1 MGTKD
6 FLFRTFRRLDRAGL
20 HALPK
25 HYYSPVPDCSW
36 LEDNRQLWMGRS
48 SLTGIAWDL
57 PAQLAWLKDVCE
69 PYYSEVTL
77 EAYRSLSGNSSG
89 PGFGEIEGQVLHCFI
104 RRFAP
109 ERVIEVGSGVST
121 LCMLEAT
128 RLNQRDG
135 KAASRITC
143 VEPFPSDRLRSRKEV
158 ELIPQLC
165 QQVPLSLFD
174 QLSSGDLL
182 FIDSSHAVKIGS
194 DVLRIYLEIIPRLA
208 AGVFIHIHDIYLP
221 YAYPRTVFTRPWWW
235 QETAMLI
242 ALLVNNAKL
251 RVLACES
258 ALHYDYPQ
266 ELQAV
271 LKDYNPAPNDEG
283 LSVSQIEGG
292 HYPSSLWLQTA

>member
-1 MGTKD
+1 MC
-6 FLFRTFRRLDRAGL
+6 A
-20 HALPK
+20 
-25 HYYSPVPDCSW
+25 
-36 LEDNRQLWMGRS
+36 
-48 SLTGIAWDL
+48 
-57 PAQLAWLKDVCE
+57 
-69 PYYSEVTL
+69 PYYSEVPL
-77 EAYRSLSGNSSG
+77 EAYRSLSGNGSG
-89 PGFGEIEGQVLHCFI
+89 PGFGEIEGQVLHCFM
-104 RRFAP
+104 RRFSP

-135 KAASRITC
+135 KTASRITC

-158 ELIPQLC
+158 ELIPQMC

-174 QLSSGDLL
+174 QLNSGDLL

-194 DVLRIYLEIIPRLA
+194 DVLRIYLEIIPRLRP
-208 AGVFIHIHDIYLP
+208 GVFIHIHDIYLP

-283 LSVSQIEGG
+283 LSVAQIEGG